1 MKTPLEQ
8 GAPIDADR
16 MQSWLTEFAGYRTGA
31 TEGRIERWMQQFDD
45 CDQDIAARLLDA
57 VELIGFEQID
67 NSFKGILDSL
77 SGWGRTN
84 ATRDGQWRFV
94 AFSGSTGES
103 GDSMLHRFRI
113 ANGLTSQKYDS
124 LFAHRS
130 ELPKAK
136 LKHGDT
142 VVFVDD
148 FSGSGQQACGFGPT
162 LELLLPDK
170 PRTILALVGAT
181 RQARERITRD
191 TGLIVSSHFELTAP
205 DNLFEDACG
214 HFTPEEK
221 ERVLTYCVQADATY
235 PRGRG
240 DCGLLLTFAHNTPNN
255 AIPILHVNKRQWRGL
270 FPRHY

>member
-1 MKTPLEQ
+1 MKTPLERR
-8 GAPIDADR
+8 APVDADR
-16 MQSWLTEFAGYRTGA
+16 VQAWLAEFAAYRTGA
-31 TEGRIERWMQQFDD
+31 TEGRIERWMRQFDD
-45 CDQDIAARLLDA
+45 GDQDIAARLLDA
-57 VELIGFEQID
+57 VELIGLEQID
-67 NSFKGILDSL
+67 NSFRDILDSL
-77 SGWGRTN
+77 PGWGRTK
-84 ATRDGQWRFV
+84 ATRSGKWRFV

-113 ANGLTSQKYDS
+113 ANGLTSRHYNS

-130 ELPKAK
+130 QLPKTW
-136 LKHGDT
+136 LKHRDT

-148 FSGSGQQACGFGPT
+148 FSGSGRQACDFWPT
-162 LELLLPDK
+162 LELLLPGK

-181 RQARERITRD
+181 RQARDRITDD
-191 TGLIVSSHFELTAP
+191 TDLMVCSHFELTAS
-205 DNLFEDACG
+205 DNLFDDACR
-214 HFTPEEK
+214 HFTPKEK
-221 ERVLTYCVQADATY
+221 ARILTYCNQADASH